1 MVLAFE
7 DHAGASSAPPLVFLH
22 GAGLN
27 GWMWD
32 AQVAE
37 LAEFRRVV
45 IDLPGHG
52 GSSDVAWVSIDA
64 AAALVARTIRDVVGG
79 PVILV
84 GLSLGADVGLRLL
97 ASAPELVYRALLTG
111 MVVRPVHGAVRWM
124 QNAFAP
130 MVAQRSF
137 HRLAGKTGGMT
148 GERLQQWVDE
158 VPPMR
163 VADYRLI
170 VDEIF
175 AGVSLDGLETVTVP
189 TLALAGA
196 KEPKAAR
203 DSVEL
208 IAARMPGATA
218 RVMPGVGHTWNVE
231 APELFAATVREWVA
245 AGEQRAGEPHP
256 GE

>member
-1 MVLAFE
+1 MAVLAF
-7 DHAGASSAPPLVFLH
+7 DDRPGGGATTPPVVFLH

-37 LAEFRRVV
+37 LTEFRCIT

-52 GSSDVAWVSIDA
+52 ASRGVPWVSLDRSA
-64 AAALVARTIRDVVGG
+64 ELVAQTIREVVGG

-84 GLSLGADVGLRLL
+84 GLSLGADVGLRLF
-97 ASAPELVYRALLTG
+97 ASAHELVERAVLTG
-111 MVVRPVHGAVRWM
+111 MVVRPVSAVTRWL
-124 QNAFAP
+124 QNLFAP
-130 MVAQRSF
+130 LVALRSL
-137 HRLAGKTGGMT
+137 HRLTGKSGGMS
-148 GERLQQWVDE
+148 GDRLQQWVDQ
-158 VPPMR
+158 VSPLR

-170 VDEIF
+170 VGEIF
-175 AGVSLDGLETVTVP
+175 AGVSLDGLERVSVP

-196 KEPKAAR
+196 KEPRVAR

-218 RVMPGVGHTWNVE
+218 RVVPGVGHTWNVE
-231 APELFAATVREWVA
+231 HPDLFAVTVREWA
-245 AGEQRAGEPHP
+245 ARDGE
-256 GE
+256 